1 MNGVH
6 DLGGM
11 HGMGPIQPETNE
23 PVFHAR
29 WEARVFAITRAM
41 GAWRKWNIDASRHQ
55 RELIPGPRAL
65 SMSYYE
71 KWLAGLIELM
81 VAKGLVTRAEIDSGR
96 ASPGAPKVTP
106 ALAAAAVSQLV
117 AKGVPSN
124 RDRQAAPRFQTGQLV
139 KARNINPVG
148 HTRLPRYSRGKVG
161 TIDSLHGVFVF
172 PDSNAHFKGENPQHL
187 YSVRFAAQELWG
199 EDAATQDIIYVD
211 LWDEYLEPA

>member
-29 WEARVFAITRAM
+29 WEERVFALVRAM

-55 RELIPGPRAL
+55 RELIPGPQAL
-65 SMSYYE
+65 PMSYYE

-81 VAKGLVTRAEIDSGR
+81 IAKGLVTRAEIDSGH
-96 ASPGAPKVTP
+96 ASPGSSKATP
-106 ALAAAAVSQLV
+106 ALTAAAVSQLV

-124 RDRQAAPRFQTGQLV
+124 RDLQTAPRFQIGQRIR
-139 KARNINPVG
+139 ARNINPVG
-148 HTRLPRYSRGKVG
+148 HTRLPRYVRGKVG
-161 TIDSLHGVFVF
+161 TIDSLHGAFVF
-172 PDSNAHFKGENPQHL
+172 PDTNAHFKGENPQHL

-199 EDAATQDIIYVD
+199 DDAVAQDMVYID
-211 LWDEYLEPA
+211 LWDEYLDPA